1 MTRIIAGRARGRRL
15 AVPPGDRTRPTGDRA
30 REGLFSALEAEFGGP
45 AGLSGISVLDLFAG
59 SGALGLEALSRG
71 ARAVLLVEA
80 DRRVTRVIAK
90 NLAVVGLPGARVL
103 TDRAER
109 AVAGPPPAEAPFDLV
124 LLDPPYAV
132 ADAAVVTILT
142 ALADGGWLAADA
154 VVVLERSSRDADFP
168 WPAGYEGT
176 RTKDYGEA
184 RMNFAVWYVRG
195 APPTGP
201 LEQPE

>member
-1 MTRIIAGRARGRRL
+1 MTRIIAGAARGRRL
-15 AVPPGDRTRPTGDRA
+15 AVPPGDGTRPTGDRA
-30 REGLFSALEAEFGGP
+30 REGLFSALEAEFGG
-45 AGLSGISVLDLFAG
+45 LSGLSVLDLFAG

-80 DRRVTRVIAK
+80 DRRVTQLISRNVAT
-90 NLAVVGLPGARVL
+90 VGLPGARVV

-109 AVAGPPPAEAPFDLV
+109 AAAAAPPAEAPFDLV

-132 ADAAVVTILT
+132 PDAAVVTILT
-142 ALADGGWLAADA
+142 ALGEGGWLAPDA
-154 VVVLERSSRDADFP
+154 VAVLERSSRDADFP
-168 WPAGYEGT
+168 WPPGYEAT
-176 RTKDYGEA
+176 RSKSYGEA

>member
-1 MTRIIAGRARGRRL
+1 MTRIIAGAARGRRL

-45 AGLSGISVLDLFAG
+45 SGLSGLHVLDLFAG

-71 ARAVLLVEA
+71 AGQVLFVEA
-80 DRRVTRVIAK
+80 DRRVTQLIAK
-90 NLAVVGLPGARVL
+90 NIAVVGGPGARVL

-109 AVAGPPPAEAPFDLV
+109 AVAAPPPPEAPFDL
-124 LLDPPYAV
+124 LLMDPPYAV
-132 ADAAVVTILT
+132 SDATVVTILT

-154 VVVLERSSRDADFP
+154 VVVLERSSRDPDFP
-168 WPAGYEGT
+168 WPPGYEAT
-176 RTKDYGEA
+176 RSKTYGEA

-195 APPTGP
+195 AQPTGP
-201 LEQPE
+201 LEPPE

>member
-1 MTRIIAGRARGRRL
+1 MTRIIAGQARGRRL

-30 REGLFSALEAEFGGP
+30 REGLFSALEAEFG
-45 AGLSGISVLDLFAG
+45 GLSGISVLDLFAG

-80 DRRVTRVIAK
+80 DRRVSQVIAK

-103 TDRAER
+103 TERAER

-132 ADAAVVTILT
+132 ADAEVVTILT

-168 WPAGYEGT
+168 WPAGYEAT
-176 RTKDYGEA
+176 RSKEYGEA

-201 LEQPE
+201 LEPPE